1 VAQKVSHYQESSL
14 NSRLP
19 TTVSDARSRSHVRKM
34 LTIFSLGLGLYIYL
48 SEVVRKIFGLNLSAM
63 YTLIHC

>member
-1 VAQKVSHYQESSL
+1 
-14 NSRLP
+14 
-19 TTVSDARSRSHVRKM
+19 M